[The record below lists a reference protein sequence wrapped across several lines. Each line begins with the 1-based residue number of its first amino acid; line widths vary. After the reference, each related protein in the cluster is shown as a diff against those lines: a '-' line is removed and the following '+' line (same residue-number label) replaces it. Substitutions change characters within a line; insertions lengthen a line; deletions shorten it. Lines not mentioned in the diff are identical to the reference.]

1 MYRITNLGRETA
13 KGLIDTYGDGLDD
26 VVYSKTFNLQGP
38 LISVL
43 TEMYRSSDRYLDW
56 TPEALIEDLE
66 TSRHWENPRSRSLEG
81 GSDLFFDSG
90 LAISYLLKRKLI
102 LFNPPEYTGIK
113 IKYDSNLIRQDEKDY
128 GTKSFGFKSWSG
140 QDYLGRDYPP
150 ELGIKR
156 FVEEPEI
163 EPEIELCEKCQ
174 KYHLAGHPCKT

>member
-81 GSDLFFDSG
+81 GSDLFFDS
-90 LAISYLLKRKLI
+90 
-102 LFNPPEYTGIK
+102 
-113 IKYDSNLIRQDEKDY
+113 
-128 GTKSFGFKSWSG
+128 
-140 QDYLGRDYPP
+140 
-150 ELGIKR
+150 
-156 FVEEPEI
+156 
-163 EPEIELCEKCQ
+163 
-174 KYHLAGHPCKT
+174 